1 MPELRSHKRGRS
13 LDQRLFGNSEHRFI
27 TASGEAEAEATTSD
41 SEYDS
46 DVIVVGKGRKCPR
59 VSRTPPNHTPSW
71 MRTLPLPSTSPQ
83 DVASRSLPDPALLEW
98 HPGTSS
104 QDPPCLHL
112 GEITD
117 LKARVGYLE
126 LEAQNNIELRS
137 EMQQNWCQVSAE
149 NRQLRQ
155 DFSRVSAECRELRQT
170 VSDLIQYRKWEEL
183 RRQCEEEDRRGWE
196 NVLDTRIAAA
206 EQRAREQVSQ
216 LRAGLYDEIES
227 GLAHKVGDADLRNS
241 SSPIP
246 MDVEKPTIEEFLG
259 QLKSNGGLEESRHAP
274 ENAPVENGPPTGA
287 PDERQNP
294 VIPGNSQDP
303 PTGPRQWREKMARKQ
318 RRSKQ
323 SKTAKKNNQTP
334 NTKLQQLEA
343 DILELKEN
351 IRQKEQA
358 RKGSD
363 THGGSQSNGNEW
375 RVANRKRPANRKTQT
390 LRIQGKY
397 KLVIGSSDDGTR
409 ADVTT
414 IQQEIERIAC

>member
-1 MPELRSHKRGRS
+1 MP
-13 LDQRLFGNSEHRFI
+13 
-27 TASGEAEAEATTSD
+27 
-41 SEYDS
+41 
-46 DVIVVGKGRKCPR
+46 
-59 VSRTPPNHTPSW
+59 
-71 MRTLPLPSTSPQ
+71 
-83 DVASRSLPDPALLEW
+83 
-98 HPGTSS
+98 
-104 QDPPCLHL
+104 
-112 GEITD
+112 
-117 LKARVGYLE
+117 
-126 LEAQNNIELRS
+126 
-137 EMQQNWCQVSAE
+137 
-149 NRQLRQ
+149 

-183 RRQCEEEDRRGWE
+183 RRQCDEEDRRGWE

-246 MDVEKPTIEEFLG
+246 MDVEKPTIGEFLG

-274 ENAPVENGPPTGA
+274 KHAPVENGPPTGA

-303 PTGPRQWREKMARKQ
+303 PTGPKQWREKIARTQ
-318 RRSKQ
+318 WRSKQ

-334 NTKLQQLEA
+334 NTKHQQLEA
-343 DILELKEN
+343 YILEFKEN

-363 THGGSQSNGNEW
+363 THGSSQSNGNEW

-397 KLVIGSSDDGTR
+397 KLVIGSLDDRMSLQSRKRSRESR
-409 ADVTT
+409 ASEPTGYRWKL
-414 IQQEIERIAC
+414 RIRIPEQKATVPQSSWWNNFHGGNTPGGSTVHQLGDISQRSKTPRFRIY